1 MPSRIVYHRAGTISA
16 DGQWELDALDLSWA
30 DLLRISIKLT
40 GNSGGT
46 TPTLNVYLQSRGA
59 FGLWNDRAAFP
70 QLVDADNSGEAW
82 VLNLSKFGDLSD
94 TEEGYEPTGSSGGS
108 RLSPGANGV
117 VRNGPFPGNYR
128 NKGVGIETAWRFD
141 FDVGGTE
148 PTWPLEIWI
157 EADAAA

>member
-1 MPSRIVYHRAGTISA
+1 MPSRIVYHRAGNVVA

-30 DLLRISIKLT
+30 DLLRISVKLT
-40 GNSGGT
+40 GDSTGT
-46 TPTLNVYLQSRGA
+46 SPTLNIYLQSRGA
-59 FGLWNDRAAFP
+59 FGIWNDRAAFP
-70 QLVDADNSGEAW
+70 QLVGADNTGEAR

-94 TEEGYEPTGSSGGS
+94 AEESYEPSGSSGGS
-108 RLSPGANGV
+108 RLTAGT

-141 FDVGGTE
+141 FDIGGTDT
-148 PTWPLEIWI
+148 PTFPLELWV